1 MSAPSILGGFSVV
14 AIVPLILAAAIALL
28 FWRTVVPRQLRG
40 LQVAFETGPK
50 RYEVHTITST
60 FGEARDL
67 LQSRGMRFGVATYLF
82 ALTGALLLFFEYF
95 ITSQGW
101 SDGYHAPNIALAL
114 ILIVWPAII
123 SSGSSLG
130 AQIIWSW
137 TCTITGSESD
147 SIVCLRGID
156 SVLVLWCSNFV
167 YDSGCKKCII
177 RP

>member
-1 MSAPSILGGFSVV
+1 MKNQSLDTAFIRIQLKAKCVRGFMSAPSILDGFSVV

-82 ALTGALLLFFEYF
+82 ALTGALLLFFEY
-95 ITSQGW
+95 
-101 SDGYHAPNIALAL
+101 L
-114 ILIVWPAII
+114 IKA
-123 SSGSSLG
+123 
-130 AQIIWSW
+130 
-137 TCTITGSESD
+137 
-147 SIVCLRGID
+147 
-156 SVLVLWCSNFV
+156 
-167 YDSGCKKCII
+167 
-177 RP
+177 

>member
-1 MSAPSILGGFSVV
+1 MSAPPILDGFSVV

-50 RYEVHTITST
+50 RYEVHTITSS

-82 ALTGALLLFFEYF
+82 ALTGALLIFFEYL

-101 SDGYHAPNIALAL
+101 SD
-114 ILIVWPAII
+114 
-123 SSGSSLG
+123 
-130 AQIIWSW
+130 
-137 TCTITGSESD
+137 
-147 SIVCLRGID
+147 
-156 SVLVLWCSNFV
+156 
-167 YDSGCKKCII
+167 
-177 RP
+177 